1 MKSILTKIKRLFQ
14 IIYKTPRLLLIFL
27 ISFTLVTSV
36 LFQQSL
42 EIAVLRLLFVYFSF
56 KVTFYLMENNP
67 IYKKGISVESTE
79 LEKGYSSHTI
89 LSEQN
94 FLSKWIDSFVST
106 LSGERQ
112 TFHLTNVSYSFLVVK
127 PTYLNLPYIFFC
139 RCNKYFWFN
148 KLFKLVLMY
157 PYFITETRT
166 GSFFFGV
173 CFFSMLLLQ
182 NIFSMIIVI
191 ETFFLLVTLLIFF
204 RFEGVYQY
212 CIDTYGTEFVEKYI
226 GNPMTSPF
234 IKRLAGKAI
243 VYTVSAAVSAVG
255 AVALNIA
262 DQSYHNDMSNK
273 EIDSEIARRQKL
285 GQTITFDQLTRI
297 EKDIRKKNLTL
308 LEKVTKTIIELK
320 KK

>member
-1 MKSILTKIKRLFQ
+1 
-14 IIYKTPRLLLIFL
+14 
-27 ISFTLVTSV
+27 
-36 LFQQSL
+36 
-42 EIAVLRLLFVYFSF
+42 
-56 KVTFYLMENNP
+56 MENNP

-79 LEKGYSSHTI
+79 LEKGYSSRTI

-106 LSGERQ
+106 LGGERQ

-212 CIDTYGTEFVEKYI
+212 SIDTYGTEFVEKYI

-255 AVALNIA
+255 AVALNIT

-273 EIDSEIARRQKL
+273 QLKITLESLKDAGQSPKSTEEYMEIRNN
-285 GQTITFDQLTRI
+285 
-297 EKDIRKKNLTL
+297 IRKENLTL
-308 LEKVTKTIIELK
+308 LKEATQIIIELK